1 VSAVRELVDSG
12 DYGDG
17 VPPAAIKDAVDSSPA
32 AVEHGLEKANQDGS
46 VWEPTEGRY
55 KPT

>member
-1 VSAVRELVDSG
+1 MRELVDSG